1 MYVSILPETKSLAEN
16 LLVQCL
22 AAIAAETEIVNLRRL
37 VWEGREKTL
46 DTDHMVIAFGY
57 R

>member
-16 LLVQCL
+16 LLVQYL

-37 VWEGREKTL
+37 V
-46 DTDHMVIAFGY
+46 
-57 R
+57 